1 MGILKSAADL
11 VYTIRFLKL
20 LVTPFEKLGAFKA
33 GIIDKDG
40 NKIVKTGGPFLV
52 LKVDNRNAYA
62 THYTSF
68 IRLVINLKKLMAKVP
83 GGKSVIARYGAAL
96 LLIKEDG
103 DLSDKQIN
111 MIHEETGIDILD
123 CLVEQ
128 TQWYMLEGK
137 ELSQGVYR
145 SKFDSVITSGEEI
158 VIRGD
163 KVRVVEGHALPIDS
177 VLGIDIYE
185 GIHLNS
191 GQKMYFS
198 TGEIEK

>member
-20 LVTPFEKLGAFKA
+20 LVTPFEKLGAFKH

-40 NKIVKTGGPFLV
+40 KKLVVKNSSWFNTV
-52 LKVDNRNAYA
+52 ANREAYA

-83 GGKSVIARYGAAL
+83 GGKSIIARYGAAL
-96 LLIKEDG
+96 LLIKEHG
-103 DLSDKQIN
+103 NLSDRQIN

-128 TQWYMLEGK
+128 SQWYMLEGK

-145 SKFDSVITSGEEI
+145 SKFDTVIITGEDI
-158 VIRGD
+158 VRRGD
-163 KVRVVEGHALPIDS
+163 KIRVVENKALPIDS
-177 VLGIDIYE
+177 ILGIDIYE
-185 GIHLNS
+185 GMHLKSN
-191 GQKMYFS
+191 KKIYFS

>member
-1 MGILKSAADL
+1 
-11 VYTIRFLKL
+11 
-20 LVTPFEKLGAFKA
+20 
-33 GIIDKDG
+33 
-40 NKIVKTGGPFLV
+40 
-52 LKVDNRNAYA
+52 
-62 THYTSF
+62 
-68 IRLVINLKKLMAKVP
+68 MAKIP

-137 ELSQGVYR
+137 QLSQGVYR
-145 SKFDSVITSGEEI
+145 SKFDSVITTGEE
-158 VIRGD
+158 VVFRGD
-163 KVRVVEGHALPIDS
+163 KIRVVEGKQSPIDS
-177 VLGIDIYE
+177 VLGVDIYE

-191 GQKMYFS
+191 GQRLLFS

>member
-1 MGILKSAADL
+1 MGLLKSATDL
-11 VYTIRFLKL
+11 VFTIRFLKL

-40 NKIVKTGGPFLV
+40 NKIVKMGGPFF

-68 IRLVINLKKLMAKVP
+68 IRLVINLKKLMSKVP

-137 ELSQGVYR
+137 QLSQGVYR
-145 SKFDSVITSGEEI
+145 SKFDSVITTGEEI
-158 VIRGD
+158 VFRGD

>member
-11 VYTIRFLKL
+11 VYTIRFLKM
-20 LVTPFEKLGAFKA
+20 LVTPFEKMGAFKA

-40 NKIVKTGGPFLV
+40 KKIIEKGSSWFNS
-52 LKVDNRNAYA
+52 VDNRNLYSA
-62 THYTSF
+62 HYTSF

-123 CLVEQ
+123 CLVET

-145 SKFDSVITSGEEI
+145 SKFDTVITSGEEI
-158 VIRGD
+158 VTRGD

>member
-1 MGILKSAADL
+1 MGIMKSAADL
-11 VYTIRFLKL
+11 VYTIRFLKM
-20 LVTPFEKLGAFKA
+20 LVTPFNKMGAYKY

-40 NKIVKTGGPFLV
+40 KKLVKPGDAWFDDA
-52 LKVDNRNAYA
+52 DNRRQYGN
-62 THYTSF
+62 HWTSF

-83 GGKSVIARYGAAL
+83 GGRSVIARYGAAL

-103 DLSDKQIN
+103 NLTNKQVN
-111 MIHEETGIDILD
+111 TIHEETGVDVLD
-123 CLVEQ
+123 CLVE
-128 TQWYMLEGK
+128 TTEWYMLEGK

-145 SKFDSVITSGEEI
+145 SKYDTTIVSGEEI
-158 VIRGD
+158 VKRND

>member
-11 VYTIRFLKL
+11 VYTIRFLKM
-20 LVTPFEKLGAFKA
+20 LVTPFEKMGAFKA

-40 NKIVKTGGPFLV
+40 KKIIEKGSSWFNS
-52 LKVDNRNAYA
+52 VDNRNLYSA
-62 THYTSF
+62 HYTSF

-145 SKFDSVITSGEEI
+145 SKFDTVITSGEEI
-158 VIRGD
+158 VTRGD

>member
-11 VYTIRFLKL
+11 VYTIRFLKM
-20 LVTPFEKLGAFKA
+20 LVTPFEKMGAFKA

-40 NKIVKTGGPFLV
+40 KKIIEKGSSWFN
-52 LKVDNRNAYA
+52 KVDNREAYS

-137 ELSQGVYR
+137 QLSQGVYR
-145 SKFDSVITSGEEI
+145 SKFDSVITTGEE
-158 VIRGD
+158 VVFRGD
-163 KVRVVEGHALPIDS
+163 KIRVVEGKQSPIDI
-177 VLGIDIYE
+177 VLGVDIYE

-191 GQKMYFS
+191 GQRLLFS

>member
-1 MGILKSAADL
+1 MRR
-11 VYTIRFLKL
+11 VL
-20 LVTPFEKLGAFKA
+20 LGLT
-33 GIIDKDG
+33 
-40 NKIVKTGGPFLV
+40 T
-52 LKVDNRNAYA
+52 VDNREAYSA
-62 THYTSF
+62 HYTSF

-96 LLIKEDG
+96 LLIKEHG
-103 DLSDKQIN
+103 NLSDRQIN

-145 SKFDSVITSGEEI
+145 SKFDTVITTGEDI
-158 VIRGD
+158 VRRGD
-163 KVRVVEGHALPIDS
+163 KIRVVENKALPIDS
-177 VLGIDIYE
+177 ILGIDIYE
-185 GIHLNS
+185 GMHLKSN
-191 GQKMYFS
+191 KKVYFS

>member
-11 VYTIRFLKL
+11 VYTIRFLKM
-20 LVTPFEKLGAFKA
+20 LVTPFEKLGAYKA

-40 NKIVKTGGPFLV
+40 KKLVKRNTDWFNTV
-52 LKVDNRNAYA
+52 ANREAYS

-83 GGKSVIARYGAAL
+83 GGQSILARYGAAL

-128 TQWYMLEGK
+128 SQWYMLEGK

-145 SKFDSVITSGEEI
+145 SKFDTVITTGEE
-158 VIRGD
+158 VVRRGD
-163 KVRVVEGHALPIDS
+163 KIRVVENKALPIDS

-185 GIHLNS
+185 GVHLKSN
-191 GQKMYFS
+191 KKIYFS

>member
-20 LVTPFEKLGAFKA
+20 LVTPFEKLGAFKH
-33 GIIDKDG
+33 GIIDKEG
-40 NKIVKTGGPFLV
+40 KKLVVKNSSWFNTV
-52 LKVDNRNAYA
+52 ANREAYA
-62 THYTSF
+62 AHYTSF

-96 LLIKEDG
+96 LLIKEHG
-103 DLSDKQIN
+103 NLSDRQIN

-123 CLVEQ
+123 CLVET

-145 SKFDSVITSGEEI
+145 SKFDTVITTGEEI
-158 VIRGD
+158 VRRGD
-163 KVRVVEGHALPIDS
+163 KIRVIENKALPIDS
-177 VLGIDIYE
+177 ILGIDIYE
-185 GIHLNS
+185 GIHLKSN
-191 GQKMYFS
+191 KKVYFS
-198 TGEIEK
+198 TGEIKK

>member
-11 VYTIRFLKL
+11 VYTIRFLKM
-20 LVTPFEKLGAFKA
+20 LVTPFEKMGAFEA

-40 NKIVKTGGPFLV
+40 NKLV
-52 LKVDNRNAYA
+52 NKGSSWFNTVANREAYSK
-62 THYTSF
+62 HYTSF
-68 IRLVINLKKLMAKVP
+68 IRLVINLKKLMAKLP
-83 GGKSVIARYGAAL
+83 GGQSIVARYGAAL
-96 LLIKEDG
+96 LLIKEHG
-103 DLSDKQIN
+103 NLSDKQVN
-111 MIHEETGIDILD
+111 MIHEETGMDILD

-137 ELSQGVYR
+137 ELSQGLYR
-145 SKFDSVITSGEEI
+145 SRFNNVITTGEE
-158 VIRGD
+158 VVFRGD
-163 KVRVVEGHALPIDS
+163 KVRVVEGQALPIDS

>member
-1 MGILKSAADL
+1 MGIMKSAADL
-11 VYTIRFLKL
+11 VYTIRFLKM
-20 LVTPFEKLGAFKA
+20 LVTPFEKMGAFKH
-33 GIIDKDG
+33 GIIDKKG
-40 NKIVKTGGPFLV
+40 NKIVKRGSAWFDIAQNRRNY
-52 LKVDNRNAYA
+52 DN
-62 THYTSF
+62 HWTSF

-83 GGKSVIARYGAAL
+83 GGSSVIARYGAAL

-103 DLSDKQIN
+103 DLNDKQIS

-123 CLVEQ
+123 CLVET

-145 SKFDSVITSGEEI
+145 SKFDTIITTGEE
-158 VIRGD
+158 VVRRGD

-185 GIHLNS
+185 GIHLKS
-191 GQKMYFS
+191 GQPMYFS

>member
-11 VYTIRFLKL
+11 VYTIRFLKM
-20 LVTPFEKLGAFKA
+20 LVTPFEKMGAFKA

-40 NKIVKTGGPFLV
+40 KKIIEKGSSWFNS
-52 LKVDNRNAYA
+52 VDNRNLYSA
-62 THYTSF
+62 HYTSF

-145 SKFDSVITSGEEI
+145 SKFDTVITSGEEI
-158 VIRGD
+158 VTRGD

-198 TGEIEK
+198 TGEIEQ

>member
-1 MGILKSAADL
+1 MGIMKSAADL
-11 VYTIRFLKL
+11 VYTIRFLKM
-20 LVTPFEKLGAFKA
+20 LVTPFNKLGAFKA

-40 NKIVKTGGPFLV
+40 KKLIKKGSDWFYIE
-52 LKVDNRNAYA
+52 KNRRAYKA
-62 THYTSF
+62 HYTSF

-83 GGKSVIARYGAAL
+83 GGRSIIARYGAAL

-103 DLSDKQIN
+103 NLSDRQIN

-123 CLVEQ
+123 CLVET
-128 TQWYMLEGK
+128 TQWYMIEGK
-137 ELSQGVYR
+137 ELSNGIYR
-145 SKFDSVITSGEEI
+145 SKFDTVITTGEEI
-158 VIRGD
+158 VSKGD

>member
-11 VYTIRFLKL
+11 VYTIRFLKM
-20 LVTPFEKLGAFKA
+20 LVTPFNRLGAYKH
-33 GIIDKDG
+33 GIIDADG
-40 NKIVKTGGPFLV
+40 NKLVKKGSEWFNDM
-52 LKVDNRNAYA
+52 DNRRHYA
-62 THYTSF
+62 NHWTSF

-83 GGKSVIARYGAAL
+83 GGRSVIARYGAAL

-103 DLSDKQIN
+103 NLSDKQIN
-111 MIHEETGIDILD
+111 MMHEETGIDILD
-123 CLVEQ
+123 CLVET

-137 ELSQGVYR
+137 ELSQGIYR
-145 SKFDSVITSGEEI
+145 SKFDNVIISGEE
-158 VIRGD
+158 VVRRGD

-185 GIHLNS
+185 GIHINS
-191 GQKMYFS
+191 GQPMYFS

>member
-11 VYTIRFLKL
+11 VYTIRFLKM
-20 LVTPFEKLGAFKA
+20 LVTPFEKMGAFEA

-40 NKIVKTGGPFLV
+40 NKLV
-52 LKVDNRNAYA
+52 NKGSSWFNTVANREAYSK
-62 THYTSF
+62 HYTSF
-68 IRLVINLKKLMAKVP
+68 IRLVINLKKLMAKLP
-83 GGKSVIARYGAAL
+83 GGQSIVARYGAAL
-96 LLIKEDG
+96 LLIKEHG
-103 DLSDKQIN
+103 NLSDKQVN

-137 ELSQGVYR
+137 ELSQGLYR
-145 SKFDSVITSGEEI
+145 SRFNNVITTGEE
-158 VIRGD
+158 VVFRGD
-163 KVRVVEGHALPIDS
+163 KVRVVEGQALPIDS

>member
-11 VYTIRFLKL
+11 VYTIRFLKM
-20 LVTPFEKLGAFKA
+20 LVTPFEKMGAFKA

-40 NKIVKTGGPFLV
+40 KKIIEKGSSWFNS
-52 LKVDNRNAYA
+52 VDNRNLYS

-158 VIRGD
+158 VNKGD
-163 KVRVVEGHALPIDS
+163 KIRVVEGHALPIDS

-191 GQKMYFS
+191 GQLIYFS